1 MLHIEAKIH
10 DRFTL
15 EFKVGY
21 SHDGDR
27 LPVSDFLMN
36 TWVFVPDALYIN
48 PKTYP
53 KSEFYRDVRSQV
65 RLMTPVYGLHELV
78 EADAPPFVRLE
89 ETCVRVVDEEE
100 GEALAADLEHQLK
113 MLACV
118 VRSALRSR
126 VRALELERDA
136 ERLLSLLEETLSDL
150 EQVERRM
157 RRPFEGADRGRMP
170 EGVLGAASVA
180 DRYVGA
186 MALYYLS
193 RLSERLY
200 GRFATCRGR
209 IEALLGA
216 YFDRAAARRA
226 ALGQPF
232 PAPGAGADAAGAW
245 LDEVA
250 ALRREVEHD
259 LYLEARKRNNTFV
272 ARQVAFMVA
281 AGLSMVF
288 ATLVSFSFQQTYGNF
303 TLPLFVALVVSYM
316 MKDRIKDLLRYWFA
330 NRLGSRFYDYRT
342 KLDMRG
348 RYIGLGKE
356 GFDYVSPERL
366 PDDVRALRRAVAGA
380 AGTDAGAPRPETVL
394 LYRRRMLLLGRRLA
408 DGGSMVYPGV
418 NEILRF
424 GLGGLL
430 RRVDNPHGRVAAYM
444 GQGRFRMVAAERMY
458 RLIVVVQF
466 RHQGRVCYK
475 RYRVAL
481 GRRGLHAVD
490 EV

>member
-10 DRFTL
+10 DRLTL
-15 EFKVGY
+15 EYKVGN
-21 SHDGDR
+21 SHDADP
-27 LPVSDFLMN
+27 LPVSDFVMN

-89 ETCVRVVDEEE
+89 ETCARVVDEEE
-100 GEALAADLEHQLK
+100 GEAVAADLEHRLK

-136 ERLLSLLEETLSDL
+136 ERCLSLLEETLSDL
-150 EQVERRM
+150 EQVEHRM

-216 YFDRAAARRA
+216 YFDRAALRRA

-250 ALRREVEHD
+250 ALRREVERD

-316 MKDRIKDLLRYWFA
+316 MKDRIKDLFDVEPDLEQLQVPSFLIQPLVENA
-330 NRLGSRFYDYRT
+330 IVHGIQPCKGKGVVTISVAECGNRVRIAVRDTGHGIDPKVIERVESNEMPGN
-342 KLDMRG
+342 K
-348 RYIGLGKE
+348 IGLLNVHHRVK
-356 GFDYVSPERL
+356 
-366 PDDVRALRRAVAGA
+366 
-380 AGTDAGAPRPETVL
+380 L
-394 LYRRRMLLLGRRLA
+394 LYGEGLHIRRLEPGTEIAFYVPNQHSPAAAPATLLL
-408 DGGSMVYPGV
+408 
-418 NEILRF
+418 
-424 GLGGLL
+424 
-430 RRVDNPHGRVAAYM
+430 
-444 GQGRFRMVAAERMY
+444 
-458 RLIVVVQF
+458 
-466 RHQGRVCYK
+466 
-475 RYRVAL
+475 
-481 GRRGLHAVD
+481 
-490 EV
+490 